1 MIIMQAATLKSGFH
15 LAQSFIQRA
24 VEKAFAIKLETTALS
39 VLQNDKKG
47 DYQTAFGNM
56 LFNKYKTS
64 HEEVKKLESP
74 LKLMQHMKAVMEEI
88 GDPAFDKIEVNDK
101 AFMFLRFSQAY
112 LEEVAKQVLAE
123 GLHVENPHGVQTIGI
138 DFSSPNVAKEMHVGH
153 LRSTIMGES
162 ICRIMEFLGHHV
174 HRINHIGDWGTQFGM
189 LICHMFDEYPDYLD
203 KRPELK
209 DLESFYIAAKK
220 RFDAEP
226 EFKKRSQETVVKL
239 QSGDAACH
247 KAWTVIC
254 DISRGFFVQ
263 IYQRLGITNY
273 EFGESFYN
281 PMIPALI
288 TELEDKGLIKLDKG
302 AKCMFIEGKDV
313 PLMVQKTDGGYGYD
327 TTDLAA
333 VKYRLETLKA
343 NRVIYLT
350 DVGQYPH
357 FDLVFRGAFS
367 AGWAKEGQHRL
378 DHMGFGLVQNEDG
391 GKMKTRDGGNIKLME
406 LLSEATNRAKDQIV
420 DRLKAGEEDDEE
432 EGAKGKKGGDKG
444 KKGQEAKTE
453 EISEPKA
460 PEHKVELPSTCKLT
474 ESQIDEAAEIMGI
487 DAIKYFD
494 LNQNRV
500 QNYKFS
506 YDRMLSPKGNTAV
519 YLLYSY
525 ARINSIIEKS
535 GIPLAQLK
543 DVKTL
548 KVTDDYELVILG
560 HIAKFCE
567 VLLGVADEL
576 NINRLCAYLYDFSG
590 IIASGYKRYK
600 ILGNEHT
607 LSRVQILLVAQ
618 IVFDKC
624 FHLLGLKT
632 LQKL

>member
-1 MIIMQAATLKSGFH
+1 MEGKTLKSGFL
-15 LAQSFIQRA
+15 LAQSFILRA
-24 VEKAFAIKLETTALS
+24 VDKAFSIKLDGTALN

-56 LFNKYKTS
+56 LFNKYKAS
-64 HEEVKKLESP
+64 NEEVKKLETP
-74 LKLMQHMKAVMEEI
+74 LKLMQHMKAVMDEMKEPI
-88 GDPAFDKIEVNDK
+88 FEKVDVNDK
-101 AFMFLRFSQAY
+101 AFMFLKFNKEY
-112 LEEVAKQVLAE
+112 LEDVAKQILTD
-123 GLHVENPHGVQTIGI
+123 GIHLENPHGAKNIAI

-162 ICRIMEFLGHHV
+162 ICRIMEFMGHKV

-189 LICHMFDEYPDYLD
+189 LICHMFDEYPDYLQKLPD
-203 KRPELK
+203 LK

-220 RFDAEP
+220 RFDSDP

-239 QSGDAACH
+239 QSGDADCH

-254 DISRGFFVQ
+254 DISRGFFVR
-263 IYQRLGITNY
+263 IYKRLDITNN

-281 PMIPALI
+281 PMIPELI
-288 TELEDKGLIKLDKG
+288 KELESKNLIKVDKG
-302 AKCMFIEGKDV
+302 AKCLYLEGKDV

-333 VKYRLETLKA
+333 VNYRLKTLGVDRA
-343 NRVIYLT
+343 IYLT
-350 DVGQYPH
+350 DVGQFPH
-357 FDLVFRGAFS
+357 FDLIFRAAFL
-367 AGWAKEGQHRL
+367 AGWAIDGQHRL

-406 LLSEATNRAKDQIV
+406 LLDEAKARAKKQIV
-420 DRLKAGEEDDEE
+420 ERLTGEDHDDEH
-432 EGAKGKKGGDKG
+432 EGDAKDKKGGQKGKKGEK
-444 KKGQEAKTE
+444 EAPKE
-453 EISEPKA
+453 EIVEKKAA
-460 PEHKVELPSTCKLT
+460 PEQTPEAASTCKLT
-474 ESQIDEAAEIMGI
+474 EDQIEEASELMGI

-506 YDRMLSPKGNTAV
+506 YDKMLSPKGNTAV

-535 GIPLAQLK
+535 GISLDKLK
-543 DVKTL
+543 DISTL
-548 KVTDDYELVILG
+548 KVTDEYELMILA
-560 HIAKFCE
+560 HVAKFCE

-576 NINRLCAYLYDFSG
+576 NINRLCAYLYDLSC
-590 IIASGYKRYK
+590 IIASGYKKYK

-607 LSRVQILLVAQ
+607 HSRVQILLVTQ
-618 IVFDKC
+618 MVFDRC
-624 FHLLGLKT
+624 FFLLGLKT
-632 LQKL
+632 LKKI